1 MGKQVMVLQH
11 IRNVLLV
18 EDDLPLAH
26 GIQRAL
32 QRAGLTV
39 HHVANGRLALDWLV
53 ENSVELVI
61 TDIFMDEM
69 DGVEM
74 VPKLK
79 AAHPEIKIIATS
91 GGSRM
96 VNIDFLPV
104 AKALGA
110 DRILPKPA
118 KIEDLLETIREL
130 DAEARERPV
139 REN

>member
-1 MGKQVMVLQH
+1 MTGFKY
-11 IRNVLLV
+11 IKNVLLV

-26 GIQRAL
+26 GLQIAL
-32 QRAGLTV
+32 ERAGLTV
-39 HHVANGRLALDWLV
+39 HHVANGRLALDWLQK
-53 ENSVELVI
+53 NPAELVI

-79 AAHPEIKIIATS
+79 KAHPAIKIIATS

-96 VNIDFLPV
+96 VNVDFLPV

-118 KIEDLLETIREL
+118 KMETLLETIHEF
-130 DAEARERPV
+130 DAGARVQAV

>member
-1 MGKQVMVLQH
+1 MGKQVSVLH
-11 IRNVLLV
+11 YIKNVLLV
-18 EDDLPLAH
+18 EDDLQLARS
-26 GIQRAL
+26 IQLVLERS
-32 QRAGLTV
+32 GLSV
-39 HHVANGRLALDWLV
+39 HHAANGRLALNWLQ
-53 ENSVELVI
+53 NNAVELVI

-79 AAHPEIKIIATS
+79 TSHPKIKIIATS

-110 DRILPKPA
+110 DRTLAKPA
-118 KIEDLLETIREL
+118 KIETLLETIREL
-130 DAEARERPV
+130 DAEASK
-139 REN
+139 

>member
-1 MGKQVMVLQH
+1 MQNIK
-11 IRNVLLV
+11 NVLLV
-18 EDDLPLAH
+18 EDDLQLAR
-26 GIQRAL
+26 GVQLAL

-39 HHVANGRLALDWLV
+39 HHAANGRLALNWLE
-53 ENSVELVI
+53 ENSAELVI

-91 GGSRM
+91 GGSRV
-96 VNIDFLPV
+96 VNVDFLPLT
-104 AKALGA
+104 KALGA
-110 DRILPKPA
+110 DRTLPKPA
-118 KIEDLLETIREL
+118 TIETLLETIREL
-130 DAEARERPV
+130 DAEAGTKPV

>member
-1 MGKQVMVLQH
+1 MGKQVTVFQH
-11 IRNVLLV
+11 IKNVLLV

-26 GIQRAL
+26 GLQLAL

-39 HHVANGRLALDWLV
+39 HHVTNGRLALEWLKK
-53 ENSVELVI
+53 NLVELVI

-74 VPKLK
+74 LPKLK
-79 AAHPEIKIIATS
+79 KAHPAIKIIASS

-96 VNIDFLPV
+96 VNVDFLPV

-118 KIEDLLETIREL
+118 KIETLLETIREL
-130 DAEARERPV
+130 DAGTRA
-139 REN
+139 